1 MQGLGNSR
9 FGRWLLAA
17 FCAIAVCALA
27 ACSRSPSEQALR
39 DTLDALQMAGE
50 EREVSDFMA
59 HVAED
64 FVGNSSEY
72 DRVGLDRLLRMV
84 ALRHQSINVV
94 KSGIEI
100 EMHGDRALVRMRIL
114 VTGGSGG
121 LIPESG
127 QLFDTESAWRF
138 VDGEWM
144 LGSAT
149 WKPAG

>member
-1 MQGLGNSR
+1 MQGHGNSR
-9 FGRWLLAA
+9 IRRWLAWLWCVAW
-17 FCAIAVCALA
+17 VCALA
-27 ACSRSPSEQALR
+27 ACARDPSEQALR
-39 DTLDALQMAGE
+39 DTLDALQAAGE
-50 EREVSDFMA
+50 ERDVSDFMG

-64 FVGNSSEY
+64 FVGNRSDY
-72 DRVGLDRLLRMV
+72 DRAGLERLMRMV
-84 ALRHQSINVV
+84 ALRHQRIGVV

-100 EMHGDRALVRMRIL
+100 EMHGERAVVQMRIL

>member
-1 MQGLGNSR
+1 MQGLGKSR
-9 FGRWLLAA
+9 IRRWLTGWLCVASVCLLAA
-17 FCAIAVCALA
+17 CA
-27 ACSRSPSEQALR
+27 RDPSEQALR
-39 DTLDALQMAGE
+39 DTLDALQTAGE
-50 EREVSDFMA
+50 ERDVSDFMA

-72 DRVGLDRLLRMV
+72 DRAGLDRLLRLV
-84 ALRHQSINVV
+84 ALRHQSIRVV

-100 EMHGDRALVRMRIL
+100 DMHGDRAVVRMNLL
-114 VTGGSGG
+114 VAGGSGG

>member
-1 MQGLGNSR
+1 MQGLGKSR
-9 FGRWLLAA
+9 IRRWLIGLL
-17 FCAIAVCALA
+17 CVVSICVIA
-27 ACSRSPSEQALR
+27 ACARDPSEQALR
-39 DTLDALQMAGE
+39 DTLDALQTAGE
-50 EREVSDFMA
+50 ERDVSDFMA

-72 DRVGLDRLLRMV
+72 DRAGLERLLRMV
-84 ALRHQSINVV
+84 SLRHQSIRVV

-100 EMHGDRALVRMRIL
+100 EMHGDRAVVRMSIL

-149 WKPAG
+149 WKPSA

>member
-1 MQGLGNSR
+1 MRGLGKSR
-9 FGRWLLAA
+9 IGRWLLCCWCVVFA
-17 FCAIAVCALA
+17 CSLA
-27 ACSRSPSEQALR
+27 ACARDSSEQALR
-39 DTLDALQMAGE
+39 DTLDALQTAGE
-50 EREVSDFMA
+50 ERDVSDFMA

-64 FVGNSSEY
+64 FVGNNGEY

-84 ALRHQSINVV
+84 SLRHQSIRVV

-100 EMHGDRALVRMRIL
+100 EMHGDRAVVRMRIL

-138 VDGEWM
+138 VDGDWM
-144 LGSAT
+144 LGSAA
-149 WKPAG
+149 WKPSA

>member
-1 MQGLGNSR
+1 MQGLGKSR
-9 FGRWLLAA
+9 IRRWLIGLLCVVSI
-17 FCAIAVCALA
+17 FVIA
-27 ACSRSPSEQALR
+27 ACARDPSEQALR
-39 DTLDALQMAGE
+39 DTLDALQTAGE
-50 EREVSDFMA
+50 ERDVSDFMA

-72 DRVGLDRLLRMV
+72 DRAGLERLLRIV
-84 ALRHQSINVV
+84 SLRHQSIRVV

-100 EMHGDRALVRMRIL
+100 EMHGDRAVVRMRIL
-114 VTGGSGG
+114 VAGGSGG

-138 VDGEWM
+138 LDGEWM

>member
-1 MQGLGNSR
+1 
-9 FGRWLLAA
+9 
-17 FCAIAVCALA
+17 VCALS
-27 ACSRSPSEQALR
+27 ACARDPSEQALR
-39 DTLDALQMAGE
+39 DTLDALQTAGE
-50 EREVSDFMA
+50 ERDVSDFMA

-84 ALRHQSINVV
+84 SLRHQSIRVV

-100 EMHGDRALVRMRIL
+100 EMHGDRAVVRMRIL
-114 VTGGSGG
+114 VAGGSGG
-121 LIPESG
+121 LIPDSG

-138 VDGEWM
+138 VDGDWM

-149 WKPAG
+149 WKPSA